1 METPPGEF
9 SGETGTARARVARAE
24 RHALQIPLR
33 YRIEGQKDWSMGE
46 TVNLSES
53 GILFSSE
60 SLLEIDTRLEITF
73 QTSGVPLLSS
83 STRLARVVRRI
94 LSNWPET
101 RPTVGAMFGGLSL
114 KR

>member
-1 METPPGEF
+1 MWVE
-9 SGETGTARARVARAE
+9 RAE

-33 YRIEGQKDWSMGE
+33 YRLEGQEEWSPGE

-60 SLLEIDTRLEITF
+60 SMLEINDRLEITF

-94 LSNWPET
+94 LNSWPET
-101 RPTVGAMFGGLSL
+101 RPIFGARFHP
-114 KR
+114 

>member
-1 METPPGEF
+1 MGRVPGEF
-9 SGETGTARARVARAE
+9 SEETRERRERIARAE

-33 YRIEGQKDWSMGE
+33 YRVEGQEGWLKGE

-73 QTSGVPLLSS
+73 QTSGTPLLSS
-83 STRLARVVRRI
+83 STRLAHVVRRV

-101 RPTVGAMFGGLSL
+101 RPAVGARFHS
-114 KR
+114 

>member
-1 METPPGEF
+1 MQRQSSDVSP
-9 SGETGTARARVARAE
+9 ETGEARMWVERAE

-33 YRIEGQKDWSMGE
+33 YRIEGEKDWFPGE

-60 SLLEIDTRLEITF
+60 SMLEIDARLEITF
-73 QTSGVPLLSS
+73 QTSGAPLLSS

-101 RPTVGAMFGGLSL
+101 RPVIGARFHS
-114 KR
+114 